1 MLSIL
6 ENVMIQLQGL
16 HIPQKQLASC
26 LSSRSNLQLER
37 DCEGRVSLTLIITYH
52 VCATPRVGGI
62 SRTCVGVLWGSM
74 IRLGLFLP
82 ALQQV
87 QEREAQVWPLSG
99 GGSGQGSSLEADGG
113 TLKQA

>member
-1 MLSIL
+1 M
-6 ENVMIQLQGL
+6 
-16 HIPQKQLASC
+16 
-26 LSSRSNLQLER
+26 
-37 DCEGRVSLTLIITYH
+37 
-52 VCATPRVGGI
+52 
-62 SRTCVGVLWGSM
+62 GVLWGSM

-99 GGSGQGSSLEADGG
+99 RGSGQGSSLEADGG